1 MEKMTLPSLDAFS
14 QPYSASDESIEE
26 YVKRRS
32 FEAYYLYELSQKIGY
47 TLDFEEMFHILQI
60 SLHQFLNFELSVSLV
75 IEDPSSDRYNSVMT
89 FYLPQPITDELKMQT
104 REKLLGIFSKLIQ
117 HPLTDIQ
124 VVELRGDGYYQDPT
138 PLNEL
143 GSFFNLPLIVQG
155 KPIGLLYVASR
166 RKQAF
171 NENHLA
177 LLYKVAEQTSNAVLR
192 LQEVLARERAHLE
205 AVIAGL
211 GEGILLLDK
220 NFRVRLNNPAA
231 IQILKQLNYP
241 LPVPG
246 RPYTNLGD
254 LLIQGLFN
262 HPEGPESG
270 LQLLNTLG
278 EDLGP
283 FVQVW
288 GAAPEVRG
296 EPTMLLVLRD
306 ITQEHHHLELLH
318 HLSITDSLTGLS
330 NRRHFFDALENDIA
344 RAQRYHYPLA
354 LILLD
359 LDHLKYINDT
369 FGHPEGDKM
378 IRETARAMLQVSRHT
393 DLPARYGGDEFVFLL
408 PHTSLAGAKRLAE
421 RLLRN
426 IRRIQLP
433 DGTPLSIS
441 AGGTVLASNKEN
453 GDALVARADLA
464 LYQAKQAGRG
474 CVVSIPPPE
483 EDPGG

>member
-1 MEKMTLPSLDAFS
+1 
-14 QPYSASDESIEE
+14 
-26 YVKRRS
+26 
-32 FEAYYLYELSQKIGY
+32 
-47 TLDFEEMFHILQI
+47 
-60 SLHQFLNFELSVSLV
+60 
-75 IEDPSSDRYNSVMT
+75 
-89 FYLPQPITDELKMQT
+89 
-104 REKLLGIFSKLIQ
+104 
-117 HPLTDIQ
+117 
-124 VVELRGDGYYQDPT
+124 
-138 PLNEL
+138 
-143 GSFFNLPLIVQG
+143 
-155 KPIGLLYVASR
+155 
-166 RKQAF
+166 
-171 NENHLA
+171 
-177 LLYKVAEQTSNAVLR
+177 
-192 LQEVLARERAHLE
+192 
-205 AVIAGL
+205 
-211 GEGILLLDK
+211 
-220 NFRVRLNNPAA
+220 
-231 IQILKQLNYP
+231 
-241 LPVPG
+241 
-246 RPYTNLGD
+246 
-254 LLIQGLFN
+254 
-262 HPEGPESG
+262 
-270 LQLLNTLG
+270 
-278 EDLGP
+278 
-283 FVQVW
+283 
-288 GAAPEVRG
+288 
-296 EPTMLLVLRD
+296 MLLVLRD